1 MSISIQETRDE
12 LLQCENNR
20 PYFDF
25 ADQIHLCKVVKCYDG
40 DTIHCIFKHDG
51 DYYKFKIRMYAYD
64 TAEMRPS
71 RSIPQNIR
79 EKEISKAKE
88 AKKRLEELI
97 LNKIVY
103 LYCKGY
109 DKYGRILGVIKID
122 ENDEKSV
129 NDIMVEEEHG
139 VPYYGGTKKKIV

>member
-1 MSISIQETRDE
+1 MSNPATEIEKEKE
-12 LLQCENNR
+12 LLKCQNDV

-25 ADQIHLCKVVKCYDG
+25 AEQVHLCKVVKCYDG

-51 DYYKFKIRMYAYD
+51 EYYKFKIRMYAYD
-64 TAEMRPS
+64 TPEMRPS
-71 RSIPQNIR
+71 RSIPTEIR
-79 EKEISKAKE
+79 NDEIYRAVKAKE
-88 AKKRLEELI
+88 RLQELI

-109 DKYGRILGVIKID
+109 DKYGRILGVVKIN

-129 NDIMVEEEHG
+129 NDLMVEEG
-139 VPYYGGTKKKIV
+139 YGKPYDGGTKS